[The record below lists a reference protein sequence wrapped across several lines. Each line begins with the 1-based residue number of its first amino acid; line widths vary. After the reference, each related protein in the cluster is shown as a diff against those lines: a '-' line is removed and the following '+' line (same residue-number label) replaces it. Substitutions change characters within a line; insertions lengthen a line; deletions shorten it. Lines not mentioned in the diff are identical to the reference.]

1 MDDSFKEK
9 LTDILKDRISISEGT
24 RANYARGEDAYEPV
38 LSQAVV
44 FPESNEEVS
53 KILKLCNEN
62 KVPVVPF
69 GTGTSLEGHAV
80 GNEKGITISL
90 EKMNKVLSVNA
101 ADFDCRV
108 QANVTRKQLNEYL
121 REDGVFFPI
130 DPGADAALGGMAAC
144 SASGTMAVKYGT
156 MRTVV
161 TGLTVVL
168 PNGEIIKTGTRAK
181 KSSAGYNLTNLFI
194 GSEGTLGII
203 TEVHLRLSPIP
214 ESIMS
219 AVCHFPDLES
229 AVLTAQEVIQYG
241 VPIAR
246 IEMLNKDQ
254 MEISI
259 KYSKLDKAEPLPTL
273 FFEFHG
279 SEPSNKE
286 SINIV
291 EELSKNNG
299 GSDFKW
305 AESLEERNKL
315 WKARHEIYYAVKSQ
329 GTNVKIYATDVC
341 VPISKLVECIK
352 FSENEIQ
359 QHGLK
364 APMVGHVGDGN
375 FHVTVIYDPSKEGE
389 YEIIRNFSDKLID
402 KALELEGTI
411 TGEHGIG
418 LQKKKYLLRE
428 HADNLPVM
436 KAIAI
441 ASEEDLATAKIFQKH
456 ADMLLFDSKPPSGA
470 SRPGGNALSFEWSL
484 VANQDWRLPWMLA
497 GGIDVA
503 NLSLAVEISGASAID
518 VSSGVEDSKGFKSP
532 VKIKELL
539 YFAATL

>member
-1 MDDSFKEK
+1 MNELLQKELK
-9 LTDILKDRISISEGT
+9 QILNGRFSLSEST
-24 RANYARGEDAYEPV
+24 RANYARGEDSYEPV

-44 FPESNEEVS
+44 FPETNEEVS
-53 KILKLCNEN
+53 KILKLCNEH

-69 GTGTSLEGHAV
+69 GTGTSLEGHVV
-80 GNEKGITISL
+80 GNENGITISL
-90 EKMNKVLSVNA
+90 EKMNKVLSVNGN
-101 ADFDCRV
+101 DFDCRV

-121 REDGVFFPI
+121 REDGIFFPI
-130 DPGADAALGGMAAC
+130 DPGADAALGGMAAT

-161 TGLTVVL
+161 SGLTVVL
-168 PNGEIIKTGTRAK
+168 ANGDIVKTGTRAK

-259 KYSKLDKAEPLPTL
+259 KYSKLENVEPLPTL

-279 SEPSNKE
+279 SESSNKE
-286 SINIV
+286 SIKIV

-299 GSDFKW
+299 GNDFKW
-305 AESLEERNKL
+305 AESIEDRNKL
-315 WKARHEIYYAVKSQ
+315 WKARHEIYYAVKAQ
-329 GTNVKIYATDVC
+329 GTNVKIYATDIC
-341 VPISKLVECIK
+341 VPISNLVECIK
-352 FSENEIQ
+352 FSEKEIQ

-375 FHVTVIYDPSKEGE
+375 FHVTVIYDPAKKGE

-418 LQKKKYLLRE
+418 LQKKEYLLKE
-428 HADNLPVM
+428 HPDNLPLM
-436 KAIAI
+436 KSIKRSLDVNNI
-441 ASEEDLATAKIFQKH
+441 MNPGKVFDL
-456 ADMLLFDSKPPSGA
+456 
-470 SRPGGNALSFEWSL
+470 N
-484 VANQDWRLPWMLA
+484 
-497 GGIDVA
+497 
-503 NLSLAVEISGASAID
+503 
-518 VSSGVEDSKGFKSP
+518 
-532 VKIKELL
+532 
-539 YFAATL
+539 

>member
-1 MDDSFKEK
+1 MNEQIQKE
-9 LTDILKDRISISEGT
+9 LKSIFNGRFSMSEST
-24 RANYARGEDAYEPV
+24 RANYARGEDTYDPI

-44 FPESNEEVS
+44 FPETNDEVS
-53 KILKLCNEN
+53 KILKLCNEY
-62 KVPVVPF
+62 KIPVVPF
-69 GTGTSLEGHAV
+69 GTGTSLEGNVV
-80 GNEKGITISL
+80 GNENGITISL

-130 DPGADAALGGMAAC
+130 DPGADAALGGMAST

-161 TGLTVVL
+161 SGLTVVL
-168 PNGEIIKTGTRAK
+168 ANGDIVKTGGRAK

-203 TEVHLRLSPIP
+203 TEVQLRLSPIP
-214 ESIMS
+214 ENIMS
-219 AVCHFPDLES
+219 AVCYFPDLDS
-229 AVLTAQEVIQYG
+229 AVLTSQEVIQYG
-241 VPIAR
+241 LNVAR

-259 KYSKLDKAEPLPTL
+259 KYSKLENVKASPTL

-279 SEPSNKE
+279 SETSNKE
-286 SINIV
+286 TIKLV

-305 AESLEERNKL
+305 AESIEERNKL
-315 WKARHEIYYAVKSQ
+315 WKARHDVYYSVKALGNNMKVYS
-329 GTNVKIYATDVC
+329 TDIC
-341 VPISKLVECIK
+341 VPISKLVECVSWAEK
-352 FSENEIQ
+352 HVKEN
-359 QHGLK
+359 GLI

-375 FHVTVIYDPSKEGE
+375 FHSIILYDPKDEE
-389 YEIIRNFSDKLID
+389 KQKLIRDYSDKLIQ

-418 LQKKKYLLRE
+418 LQKKHYLLKQ
-428 HADNLPVM
+428 HPDNLTAM
-436 KAIAI
+436 KSIKRSMDPNNI
-441 ASEEDLATAKIFQKH
+441 MNPGKVFDL
-456 ADMLLFDSKPPSGA
+456 
-470 SRPGGNALSFEWSL
+470 N
-484 VANQDWRLPWMLA
+484 
-497 GGIDVA
+497 
-503 NLSLAVEISGASAID
+503 
-518 VSSGVEDSKGFKSP
+518 
-532 VKIKELL
+532 
-539 YFAATL
+539 